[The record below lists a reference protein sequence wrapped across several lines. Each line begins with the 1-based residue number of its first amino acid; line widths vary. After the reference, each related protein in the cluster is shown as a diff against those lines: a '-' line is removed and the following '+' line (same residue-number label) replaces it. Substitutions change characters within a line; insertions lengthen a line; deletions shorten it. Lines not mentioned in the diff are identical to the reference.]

1 MSSKSNR
8 ILSNGGFPPLKI
20 NKEQKTEK
28 TDKTFKKERYY
39 KSTIKELNIKNI
51 LSQSIV
57 KPMID
62 LNKPSTEKVIDSI

>member
-1 MSSKSNR
+1 MCHVFN
-8 ILSNGGFPPLKI
+8 
-20 NKEQKTEK
+20 
-28 TDKTFKKERYY
+28 TFKKERYY

-62 LNKPSTEKVIDSI
+62 LNKPSTEKVIDSL